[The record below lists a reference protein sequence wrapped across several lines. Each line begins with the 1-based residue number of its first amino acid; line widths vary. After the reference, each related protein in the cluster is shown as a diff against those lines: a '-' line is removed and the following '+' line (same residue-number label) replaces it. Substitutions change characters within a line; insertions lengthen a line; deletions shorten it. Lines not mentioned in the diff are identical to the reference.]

1 MIDDKAKL
9 EAEVDDMKRQVGAD
23 DAEKAHLMQGK
34 MNFLFIYLF
43 FQKRLNLFFFKKK
56 MEINEIVLQTMK
68 ARLDVLAKSEREL
81 KEKRF
86 DFFLCFF
93 WIPLFF

>member
-1 MIDDKAKL
+1 
-9 EAEVDDMKRQVGAD
+9 
-23 DAEKAHLMQGK
+23 
-34 MNFLFIYLF
+34 
-43 FQKRLNLFFFKKK
+43 

-86 DFFLCFF
+86 DFFILCFLDSF
-93 WIPLFF
+93 VFF